1 MRSVVTSFSFS
12 GVHKEQMKDLY
23 FIPEEF
29 LAGGEGMCNFE
40 IRLRGRSLGAALH
53 VELAKVPTPN
63 IFFTYWME
71 FSGSRCYS
79 R

>member
-12 GVHKEQMKDLY
+12 RVHKEQMKDLY

-40 IRLRGRSLGAALH
+40 IRLRGQSLGADLH
-53 VELAKVPTPN
+53 VQLVKVPTPN
-63 IFFTYWME
+63 ILFTYWME
-71 FSGSRCYS
+71 SSGSRRYS